1 MDTTEEIQTELQE
14 EIDLCNKYFIE
25 EDMHK
30 ESTEHERLA
39 LKIVTM
45 CMQTLSALKD
55 GELEELKFIRQW
67 KSDIMD
73 SFCRYDVSSFEE
85 LVTNTRNK
93 AVDDFV
99 KEICKMIVQ
108 SENNGNYRFYA
119 VEIKQAIADLAEQL
133 KAGVTNDWQR
143 NTKTSQEK
151 AIIHF

>member
-1 MDTTEEIQTELQE
+1 MLTIEEIQAELQE

-85 LVTNTRNK
+85 LITNDRNK
-93 AVDDFV
+93 AIDDFV
-99 KEICKMIVQ
+99 KII
-108 SENNGNYRFYA
+108 SESNQGHWRVTRYEHGEA
-119 VEIKQAIADLAEQL
+119 VSETMSYDIGTIRLIAEQL
-133 KAGVTNDWQR
+133 KAGVAND
-143 NTKTSQEK
+143 
-151 AIIHF
+151 